1 MTAVTGPLLR
11 SRQSRHFVI
20 VSSAFTAG
28 PPPRFP
34 RYLAASAGRFPNK
47 RAGGRPPPTG
57 GFHAKAAAA
66 QCGQRLPC
74 SRPPAWA
81 ARCNDVTLTQH
92 GQGTVAAATPY

>member
-20 VSSAFTAG
+20 VTSTFTAG

-47 RAGGRPPPTG
+47 RAGGRPR
-57 GFHAKAAAA
+57 HAHRSVFGRSQIRPRDQAGRGRAFEIARAAL
-66 QCGQRLPC
+66 RLAER
-74 SRPPAWA
+74 SDLANEMIA
-81 ARCNDVTLTQH
+81 
-92 GQGTVAAATPY
+92 